1 MNNEKLYNLQPIKQR
16 YGIIGNSDGLNRALD
31 IAIQVAN
38 TDLSVLVEGENGVG
52 KEVFPKII
60 HDNSARKHQKYFAI
74 NCGSIP
80 SGTIESELFGHIKG
94 SFTGAVSDHAGYF
107 ETANKGTLFLDEVGE
122 LPLEVQVKLL
132 RVLETGEFIRMG
144 SNEIRKTDVRIVAAT
159 NVMMSKAI
167 KEGKFREDLYYRLA
181 TIPISVPPLRERG
194 DDIILLFRK
203 FSSEIAEKYH
213 IEPLRL
219 TSDARELMLSY
230 KWPGNI
236 RQLRNIVEN
245 LSITSREREIDS
257 RILSTYHITDDRS
270 SNSLPVVI
278 SHEDNGK
285 HSYASE
291 REILLAQLV
300 HLNKEIQDLK
310 KMVNEIAIGKPD
322 LKDPLVHQDI
332 PVSEEMMVYP
342 DYSQSPSNYSGLRIK
357 SSPSHKTSSSRS
369 SSPSYSPHEDVE
381 YAKEYVDEMPLTIE
395 EQYKQRV
402 REALKRNNYNRKK
415 TSEEL
420 GISER
425 TLYRKI
431 IKFGLNEDE

>member
-1 MNNEKLYNLQPIKQR
+1 MNTENLQPIKQR

-31 IAIQVAN
+31 IAIQVSS
-38 TDLSVLVEGENGVG
+38 TDLSVLIEGENGVG

-60 HDNSARKHQKYFAI
+60 HDNSSRKHQKYFAI

-80 SGTIESELFGHIKG
+80 SGTIESELFGHTKG

-144 SNEIRKTDVRIVAAT
+144 SSEIRKTDVRIIAAT
-159 NVMMSKAI
+159 NVKMSKAI

-203 FSSEIAEKYH
+203 FSSEIAEKYR

-219 TSDARELMLSY
+219 TSDARELLKNY

-245 LSITSREREIDS
+245 LSITSREREITS
-257 RILSTYHITDDRS
+257 QILSTYHVTDDS
-270 SNSLPVVI
+270 SPNNLPVVI
-278 SHEDNGK
+278 KQEGGER
-285 HSYASE
+285 HSYANE
-291 REILLAQLV
+291 RELLLGQLV
-300 HLNKEIQDLK
+300 HLSQEIQELK
-310 KMVNEIAIGKPD
+310 RMVND
-322 LKDPLVHQDI
+322 LAMGHTPRKDPIIHQDI
-332 PVSEEMMVYP
+332 QIPNQGMMYP
-342 DYSQSPSNYSGLRIK
+342 DYNHPSPDFQNIRINPAP
-357 SSPSHKTSSSRS
+357 SSDTPSSHV
-369 SSPSYSPHEDVE
+369 DVE
-381 YAKEYVDEMPLTIE
+381 YAKEYVDEMPLTME
-395 EQYKQRV
+395 EQYKQRL
-402 REALKRNNYNRKK
+402 RESLKRNNYNRKK
-415 TSEEL
+415 TAQEL

-431 IKFGLNEDE
+431 IKFGLNKEE

>member
-1 MNNEKLYNLQPIKQR
+1 MNNDKLNNLQPIKQR

-38 TDLSVLVEGENGVG
+38 TDLSVLIEGENGVG

-60 HDNSARKHQKYFAI
+60 HDNSTRKHQKYFAI

-80 SGTIESELFGHIKG
+80 SGTIESELFGHTKG

-107 ETANKGTLFLDEVGE
+107 ETADKGTLFLDEVGE

-181 TIPISVPPLRERG
+181 TIPISIPPLRERG
-194 DDIILLFRK
+194 NDILLLFRK
-203 FSSEIAEKYH
+203 FASDIAEKYR
-213 IEPLRL
+213 ITPITL
-219 TSDARELMLSY
+219 TPEARQLVLSY

-245 LSITSREREIDS
+245 LSITSRSREIDPS
-257 RILSTYHITDDRS
+257 ILHNYHVTDDS
-270 SNSLPVVI
+270 LSNSLPAVI
-278 SHEDNGK
+278 ENESNGK
-285 HSYASE
+285 HSYANE
-291 REILLAQLV
+291 REILLAQLL
-300 HLNKEIQDLK
+300 HLNKEIQDIK
-310 KMVNEIAIGKPD
+310 KMVNELSVGKTESKDVGISSDRPLPD
-322 LKDPLVHQDI
+322 
-332 PVSEEMMVYP
+332 EMMVFSDYP
-342 DYSQSPSNYSGLRIK
+342 GG
-357 SSPSHKTSSSRS
+357 
-369 SSPSYSPHEDVE
+369 SPSYPGVRIKHTTSSPAPTTNYPSQEEVE
-381 YAKEYVDEMPLTIE
+381 VAKEYVDEMPLTIE
-395 EQYKQRV
+395 EQYKQRL
-402 REALKRNNYNRKK
+402 RESLKRNNYNRKK
-415 TSEEL
+415 AAQEL

-431 IKFGLNEDE
+431 IKFGLNDEE

>member
-1 MNNEKLYNLQPIKQR
+1 MKNDKLNNLQPIKQR

-38 TDLSVLVEGENGVG
+38 TDLSVLIEGENGVG

-60 HDNSARKHQKYFAI
+60 HDNSPRKHQKYFAI

-80 SGTIESELFGHIKG
+80 SGTIESELFGHTKG

-107 ETANKGTLFLDEVGE
+107 ETADKGTLFLDEVGE

-194 DDIILLFRK
+194 DDILLLFRK
-203 FSSEIAEKYH
+203 FASDISEKYR
-213 IEPLRL
+213 IAPIVL
-219 TSDARELMLSY
+219 TPDASQLVLSY

-245 LSITSREREIDS
+245 LSITSRAREIDS
-257 RILSTYHITDDRS
+257 SILQLYHITDDRQ
-270 SNSLPVVI
+270 SNSLPAVI
-278 SHEDNGK
+278 ESDSNNK
-285 HSYASE
+285 HSYANE
-291 REILLAQLV
+291 REILLAQLL
-300 HLNKEIQDLK
+300 HLNKEIQDIK
-310 KMVNEIAIGKPD
+310 KLVNELASSKVEVKDSSHPVDRPIPD
-322 LKDPLVHQDI
+322 
-332 PVSEEMMVYP
+332 EMMMFNDYP
-342 DYSQSPSNYSGLRIK
+342 SSQSTYAGVHIK
-357 SSPSHKTSSSRS
+357 SSPTSGSAQPPYSSTQD
-369 SSPSYSPHEDVE
+369 DVE
-381 YAKEYVDEMPLTIE
+381 VAKEYVDEMPLTIE
-395 EQYKQRV
+395 EQYKQRL
-402 REALKRNNYNRKK
+402 RESLKRNNFNRKK
-415 TSEEL
+415 AAQEL

-431 IKFGLNEDE
+431 TKFGLNEEES

>member
-1 MNNEKLYNLQPIKQR
+1 MNNDKLNNLQPIKQR

-38 TDLSVLVEGENGVG
+38 TDLSVLIEGENGVG

-60 HDNSARKHQKYFAI
+60 HDNSTRKHQKYFAI

-80 SGTIESELFGHIKG
+80 SGTIESELFGHMKG

-107 ETANKGTLFLDEVGE
+107 ETADKGTLFLDEVGE

-194 DDIILLFRK
+194 DDILLLFRK
-203 FSSEIAEKYH
+203 FASDIAEKYR
-213 IEPLRL
+213 IDPIVL
-219 TSDARELMLSY
+219 TPEARHLVLSY

-245 LSITSREREIDS
+245 LSITSRNREIDS
-257 RILSTYHITDDRS
+257 TTLQNYHITDDRS
-270 SNSLPVVI
+270 TESLPAVIESDSNS
-278 SHEDNGK
+278 K

-291 REILLAQLV
+291 REILLAQLLR
-300 HLNKEIQDLK
+300 LNKEIQDIK
-310 KMVNEIAIGKPD
+310 KMVNDLALGKNDVKKNTLSDNPNPD
-322 LKDPLVHQDI
+322 DI
-332 PVSEEMMVYP
+332 LLYGDYP
-342 DYSQSPSNYSGLRIK
+342 TG
-357 SSPSHKTSSSRS
+357 
-369 SSPSYSPHEDVE
+369 SPSYQGVRIKTQSPPQNNYPPQEDVE
-381 YAKEYVDEMPLTIE
+381 LAKEYVDEMPPTLE
-395 EQYKQRV
+395 EQYKQRL
-402 REALKRNNYNRKK
+402 RESLKRNNYNRKK
-415 TSEEL
+415 AAQEL

-431 IKFGLNEDE
+431 IKFGLNDEE